1 MCKQELLDRI
11 EKKRTQLIDIAA
23 VNGLNSP
30 LAIKYSQEL
39 DSLLNHYNRQF
50 IKASSISKSLLPKEA
65 TC

>member
-11 EKKRTQLIDIAA
+11 EKKRAQLIDIAA

-50 IKASSISKSLLPKEA
+50 IKTSSISKSLLPKEA

>member
-1 MCKQELLDRI
+1 MYKQELLDRI
-11 EKKRTQLIDIAA
+11 EKKRAQLIDIAA

-50 IKASSISKSLLPKEA
+50 IKASSISKSLAAKHA
-65 TC
+65 AH

>member
-1 MCKQELLDRI
+1 MYKQELLNRI
-11 EKKRTQLIDIAA
+11 EEKRAQLIDIAA

-50 IKASSISKSLLPKEA
+50 IKSSSISKSLVAKHA
-65 TC
+65 AH

>member
-11 EKKRTQLIDIAA
+11 EKKRAQLIDIAA

-39 DSLLNHYNRQF
+39 DTLLNHYNRKF
-50 IKASSISKSLLPKEA
+50 IKTSSISKSLVAKQA
-65 TC
+65 TL